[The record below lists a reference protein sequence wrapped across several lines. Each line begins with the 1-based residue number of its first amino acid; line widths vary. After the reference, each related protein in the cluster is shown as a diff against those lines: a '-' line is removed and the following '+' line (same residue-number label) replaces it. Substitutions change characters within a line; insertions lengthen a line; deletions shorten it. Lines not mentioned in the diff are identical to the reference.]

1 MGAHKCE
8 SCGKGAFVS
17 RFEEDEGTPYYC
29 YECSQNQRPP
39 SMEELRNTKHTD
51 DRVGQS
57 YVSFSQIYREGKY
70 EKGTGKITVT
80 HKKK

>member
-29 YECSQNQRPP
+29 YECSQKKKPFSIRDIKPTN
-39 SMEELRNTKHTD
+39 

-80 HKKK
+80 HKKKNK